1 MYYVCKQ
8 LIVCL
13 QTWILARTAQTTKVF
28 SPVLRFLFGYW
39 NMGLTSGVVFW
50 TPVTWLKFILNRSLD
65 PSAPDPCLS
74 TTGKFGGKT
83 SHGRGQTPLHGPAH
97 AQTDTL
103 IHVHA
108 PCVPPAH
115 PTDDVFVLD
124 VFVAHV
130 RECFD
135 VKLLPA
141 DPRVGNEAF
150 VVPQVHHFLPP
161 VTDYPIDGILVSERP
176 KPNLHTGKS
185 CVQT

>member
-1 MYYVCKQ
+1 MFGSTN
-8 LIVCL
+8 IMFANM
-13 QTWILARTAQTTKVF
+13 ILARTAQTTKVF
-28 SPVLRFLFGYW
+28 SPVFRFVFGYRNIGSHCGVMFLTPFLGW
-39 NMGLTSGVVFW
+39 NVN
-50 TPVTWLKFILNRSLD
+50 LKRASF
-65 PSAPDPCLS
+65 PSAPDPCLG

-97 AQTDTL
+97 AQTPTL

-108 PCVPPAH
+108 PGVPPAH
-115 PTDDVFVLD
+115 PTDDSDVFVLD

-176 KPNLHTGKS
+176 IPNLHTGKS